1 MTLSDDSLVKASG
14 DQVSSEV
21 DGEMVSVNLK
31 SGLYYSLNAV
41 GSRIWQLVQE
51 PSSVRDIRET
61 IVEEYEVEAERC
73 GRDVVR
79 LLNDL
84 AARGLIEVDGARTP

>member
-14 DQVSSEV
+14 NQVSSEV
-21 DGEMVSVNLK
+21 DGEAVSVNLK
-31 SGLYYSLNAV
+31 SGVYYSLNAV

-51 PSSVRDIRET
+51 TSSVREIRET

-73 GRDVVR
+73 GRDVLN
-79 LLNDL
+79 LLNEL
-84 AARGLIEVDGARTP
+84 AAKGLIQVDGGSTP